1 MNRRIRRIG
10 FTLVEILVVIAIIAL
25 MIGLLLPAVQKVR
38 AAAIRMQSANKLRQI
53 QLATHN
59 YASANQDQLPAY
71 GYFLVA
77 RISVLEQILP
87 YLEGRGILVEH
98 IRDTV
103 YVVRAYQSPAD
114 PTLGDPTKRGTTSYA
129 ANYQIFKVG
138 ASLNRS
144 CPDGTSTTIAF
155 GERYATCGRTGNKW
169 DEPPILCT
177 DMSNNFVTCEK
188 PITRRASF
196 ADPTYDDV
204 MPVSGPN
211 GTFPST
217 PGLTFQVMPRS
228 TDCNYRILQ
237 TPHSSGMLTGFL
249 DGSVRSTRPS
259 VSPQVFWAAVTPDGG
274 EVLGNDW

>member
-1 MNRRIRRIG
+1 MGRRIRRIG
-10 FTLVEILVVIAIIAL
+10 FSLLEILVVIAIIAIL
-25 MIGLLLPAVQKVR
+25 IGLLLPAVQKVR
-38 AAAIRMQSANKLRQI
+38 AAAIRAQSANKLRQI

-59 YASANQDQLPAY
+59 YASTNQEKLPEY
-71 GYFLVA
+71 GYFLVV
-77 RISVLEQILP
+77 RKGVFEPILP
-87 YLEGRGILVEH
+87 YLEGTGIRVEH

-129 ANYQIFKVG
+129 ANYQVFKVG

-155 GERYATCGRTGNKW
+155 GERYATCGSTGNQW
-169 DEPPILCT
+169 DAPPILCT
-177 DMSNNFVTCEK
+177 DMSNNFITCER
-188 PITRRASF
+188 PQRRRSTF

-204 MPVSGPN
+204 MPVTGQN

-228 TDCNYRILQ
+228 TDCNSRILQ

-249 DGSVRSTRPS
+249 DGSVRTIAPG
-259 VSPQVFWAAVTPDGG
+259 VSPATFWAAVSPAGG